1 MAALH
6 YSWKTGSLNDY
17 ENTFLHHKGESIR
30 LVNEWLGHPDA
41 RTSAACMKLIATL
54 SVTEVQS
61 RISHPPSGKERQP
74 STDTW
79 Y

>member
-54 SVTEVQS
+54 SVTEVRS
-61 RISHPPSGKERQP
+61 RVSHLLSFKERSS
-74 STDTW
+74 STNIR